1 METPAVE
8 ANRCSSIAQMAAGR
22 ARRAS
27 RFAAKRQDIC
37 HYNHGLSR
45 QGRGSARLRACAWQH
60 WPRRRAIWY
69 NFRMLNEHPTLYD
82 VIVIGA
88 GHAGCE
94 AANAA
99 ARMGCR
105 TLLLTL
111 DLDKLA
117 HMSCNPSIGG
127 PAKGHIVREIDALG
141 GVMGRVIDQTFIQI
155 RVLNESKGPA
165 VQALRAQADKRLYAK
180 VMKETLEQVPNLDLK
195 QAMVER
201 IVPESE
207 NQEPRTGLSGD
218 QQVLGARFS
227 VLTHTGRVFRGRTL
241 VLTTGTFLRGRAITG
256 EAIWGAGRA
265 GEAPAVALGED
276 LASLGFPLVRL
287 KTGTPP
293 RVDARTIDF
302 SLTDVQHGSDVPL
315 YFGYYYDGKN
325 QEPGTENQGRVDHLV
340 TLSSCHSVPA
350 FHGPPSPLYPHARLD
365 GWRPQLPCYLVH
377 TTPEFHAIIR
387 ANLDRAPLFSG
398 VIEGVGPRYCP
409 SIEDKIVRFAD
420 KPRHGMFLEPEGWN
434 TNEVYVQGCN
444 TSLPE
449 DVQWAMLHTIPALR
463 KAEIMRVG
471 YAIEYD
477 AVATGEITADM
488 AAKRMPGLFLA
499 GQINGTTGY
508 EEAAAQGIM
517 AGINAARYVQGE
529 PSVIL
534 RRDEA
539 YIGVLIDDL
548 VTKEIHEPYRMFTSR
563 AEHRLLL
570 RSDNADLR
578 LTPLAGALGLVD
590 RERMA
595 AVERKRDESEA
606 LLRELRGRAV
616 YPTAAINARLAE
628 VGVGPLTDKV
638 SAEDILRRP
647 DASYAKVQAALDLP
661 DAPDYIV
668 EQVEVTAKYGG
679 YLLKQQREVEKLQRM
694 ESRRLPADFDYD
706 AVRGLRNEARQ
717 VLQRFRPATLGQAAR
732 LAGINPADVAVLLVA
747 LERARSDK
755 GAAPVSRD

>member
-1 METPAVE
+1 MSVYCKRMETH
-8 ANRCSSIAQMAAGR
+8 STI
-22 ARRAS
+22 
-27 RFAAKRQDIC
+27 
-37 HYNHGLSR
+37 
-45 QGRGSARLRACAWQH
+45 
-60 WPRRRAIWY
+60 
-69 NFRMLNEHPTLYD
+69 YD

-94 AANAA
+94 AAYAA

-105 TLLLTL
+105 TLLLTI

-127 PAKGHIVREIDALG
+127 PAKGHLVREIDALG
-141 GVMGRVIDQTFIQI
+141 GLMGRVIDRTFIQI
-155 RVLNESKGPA
+155 RLLNESKGPA

-180 VMKETLEQVPNLDLK
+180 VMKEAIEATPNLDLK

-201 IVPESE
+201 IIPPQRTK
-207 NQEPRTGLSGD
+207 NQEPRTEDGD
-218 QQVLGARFS
+218 DAVLDSQFS
-227 VLTHTGRVFRGRTL
+227 VLTHTGRIYQSRAL
-241 VLTTGTFLRGRAITG
+241 VLTTGTFLRGRAIAG
-256 EAIWGAGRA
+256 GAIWGAGRA

-276 LASLGFPLVRL
+276 LAALGFPLVRL

-293 RVDARTIDF
+293 RIDARTIDF
-302 SLTDVQHGSDVPL
+302 SLTDVQLGSDLPC
-315 YFGYYYDGKN
+315 YFGHYYAGDG
-325 QEPGTENQGRVDHLV
+325 
-340 TLSSCHSVPA
+340 LSPLFPILH
-350 FHGPPSPLYPHARLD
+350 PPSPAHTGPPAPIYPHAQVD

-420 KPRHGMFLEPEGWN
+420 KERHGMFLEPEGWS

-449 DVQWAMLHTIPALR
+449 DVQWSMLRAIPALR
-463 KAEIMRVG
+463 DVEIMRVG

-477 AVATGEITADM
+477 AIATGEIAADL
-488 AAKRMPGLFLA
+488 AAKRLQGLYLA

-508 EEAAAQGIM
+508 EEAAAQGMI
-517 AGINAARYVQGE
+517 AGINAARYVQDR

-578 LTPLAGALGLVD
+578 LTPLAGELGLAEPA
-590 RERMA
+590 RIA
-595 AVERKRDESEA
+595 AVESKRAQTAD
-606 LLRELRGRAV
+606 LLDRLRGRRVFPSAATNERLIASGIA
-616 YPTAAINARLAE
+616 PMSDEMTAEEL
-628 VGVGPLTDKV
+628 
-638 SAEDILRRP
+638 LRRP
-647 DASYAKVQAALDLP
+647 EVRYSQIRAALELP
-661 DAPDYIV
+661 DVPGEVA
-668 EQVEVTAKYGG
+668 EQAEIEARYGG
-679 YLLKQQREVEKLQRM
+679 YLVKQQREVDRLRRM
-694 ESRRLPADFDYD
+694 ESRRLPNDIDYQ
-706 AVRGLRNEARQ
+706 AIRGLRNEARQ
-717 VLQRFRPATLGQAAR
+717 VLMRFRPATLGQAAR

-747 LERARSDK
+747 LERTR
-755 GAAPVSRD
+755 GP